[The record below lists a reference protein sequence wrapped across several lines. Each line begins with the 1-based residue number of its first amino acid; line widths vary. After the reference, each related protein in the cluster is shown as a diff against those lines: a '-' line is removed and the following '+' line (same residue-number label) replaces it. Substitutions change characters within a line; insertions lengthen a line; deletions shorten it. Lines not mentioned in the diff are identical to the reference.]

1 MVTDL
6 QEFFNQKMLI
16 NEGVE
21 TGDLKIASI

>member
-16 NEGVE
+16 NKGVE
-21 TGDLKIASI
+21 TGDLKITSI